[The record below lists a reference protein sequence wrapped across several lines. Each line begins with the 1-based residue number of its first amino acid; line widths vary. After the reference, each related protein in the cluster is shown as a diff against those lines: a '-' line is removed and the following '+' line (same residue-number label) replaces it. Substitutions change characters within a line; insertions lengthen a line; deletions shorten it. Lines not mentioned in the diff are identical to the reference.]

1 MKLIVG
7 VILAVVVVMAAQTA
21 EPVAVA
27 FYHIRAGQGIQ
38 PLRGHAALFV
48 DGHNCTE
55 ANKPRNAWGAGII
68 QRDPGFTGMLNRAG
82 CGTPEGAPW
91 KRIDCAWVKGMA
103 PIAIERFG
111 MPAPGEAAPSDHVGI
126 VATFR

>member
-1 MKLIVG
+1 LKLIVG
-7 VILAVVVVMAAQTA
+7 VILAVMVVMAAQTA

-55 ANKPRNAWGAGII
+55 ANKPRNAWVRGSSNAI
-68 QRDPGFTGMLNRAG
+68 PGS
-82 CGTPEGAPW
+82 
-91 KRIDCAWVKGMA
+91 
-103 PIAIERFG
+103 
-111 MPAPGEAAPSDHVGI
+111 PAC
-126 VATFR
+126 